1 MKLKT
6 FYKIYYEHRFKKA
19 NFILKFYII
28 IVILFKYVI
37 TNYPKKINLDTFSKN
52 HKELFNK
59 DFDYLCKNFNTDKG
73 SYFIDQFSKNNSTK
87 KIAGHNYSA
96 FYENIF
102 FSIKDNIKSI
112 LEIGSFKGNAIAVF
126 FFYFKN
132 SKIIS
137 TDLYP
142 DLFLYE
148 SNRIRNFLLDSTSE
162 ISISSFKEKL
172 INFDLI
178 IDDAGHYLK
187 DQIISLFLLFNRLN
201 SGGYFIIEELDFPD
215 TRHDMNINNEAP
227 SLREILI
234 SIKNNKDFNSKYI
247 SSEDKKYLLNN
258 YDSINILKGK
268 FNEIA
273 FIKKK

>member
-37 TNYPKKINLDTFSKN
+37 TNYPKKINLDSLSKN

-73 SYFIDQFSKNNSTK
+73 SYFIDQFSKNNSIK

-126 FFYFKN
+126 YFYFKN

-148 SNRIRNFLLDSTSE
+148 SNRIRNFLLDSSSE

-178 IDDAGHYLK
+178 IDDASHYLK

-234 SIKNNKDFNSKYI
+234 SIKNNKDFNSKFI

>member
-1 MKLKT
+1 MKLRT

-37 TNYPKKINLDTFSKN
+37 TNYPKKINLDSFSKN
-52 HKELFNK
+52 HKELFNR

-87 KIAGHNYSA
+87 KLAGHNYST

-102 FSIKDNIKSI
+102 FNIKDNIKSI

-126 FFYFKN
+126 YFYFKN

-148 SNRIRNFLLDSTSE
+148 SNRIRNFLLDASSE
-162 ISISSFKEKL
+162 ISISTFKEKL

-234 SIKNNKDFNSKYI
+234 SIKNNKDFNSKFI

-258 YDSINILKGK
+258 YDSISIFKGR

>member
-1 MKLKT
+1 MKLRT

-37 TNYPKKINLDTFSKN
+37 TNYPKKINLDSFSKN
-52 HKELFNK
+52 HKELFNR

-87 KIAGHNYSA
+87 KIAGHNYST

-102 FSIKDNIKSI
+102 FNIKDNIKSI

-126 FFYFKN
+126 YFYFKN

-148 SNRIRNFLLDSTSE
+148 SNRIRNFLLDASSE
-162 ISISSFKEKL
+162 ISISTFKEKL

-178 IDDAGHYLK
+178 IDDASHYLK

-234 SIKNNKDFNSKYI
+234 SIKNNKDFNSKFI

-258 YDSINILKGK
+258 YDSISILKGR